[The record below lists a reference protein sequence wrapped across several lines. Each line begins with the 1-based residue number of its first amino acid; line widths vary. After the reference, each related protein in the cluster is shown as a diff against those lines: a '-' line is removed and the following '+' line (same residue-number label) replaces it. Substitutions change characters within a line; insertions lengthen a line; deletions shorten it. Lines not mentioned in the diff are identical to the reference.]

1 VGAGRLSERFDEA
14 LVYASSHHRKQF
26 RKGSRVPYMSHL
38 MSVSAIVLEH
48 GGSEDQA
55 IAGLLHDAVEDAPSG
70 EGERVLE
77 QIRKQFGET
86 EAAIVQACR
95 DSLNETDAGKA
106 PWADRKRAYIVGL
119 RDPAKKSDEALLVT
133 AASNRQDLWMKIF

>member
-1 VGAGRLSERFDEA
+1 MDAGPLSERFDEA
-14 LVYASSHHRKQF
+14 LAYASQHHREQL

-55 IAGLLHDAVEDAPSG
+55 IAALLHDAVEDAPTG
-70 EGERVLE
+70 EWKRVLE
-77 QIRKQFGET
+77 QIREQFGET
-86 EAAIVQACR
+86 VTRIVEACS

-106 PWADRKRAYIVGL
+106 PGRTASALTSSACATRGRSRTKRC
-119 RDPAKKSDEALLVT
+119 S
-133 AASNRQDLWMKIF
+133 